1 MIIRK
6 MTASFGKLENESLEL
21 GAGLNIIYAPNEGGK
36 STWCGFLKAMLYGID
51 SAAREKGGVKPDK
64 ILYAPWSGTPM
75 SGSMDISFE
84 DKEITLLRRGREA
97 APMRDFSAVVAG
109 SADPVRGLEGKTAGE
124 ALTGVSRDVFERT
137 AFIGQGKIGV
147 SSSPELEKRIAAIVR
162 TGEEDA
168 SVTESAD
175 RLRAAMRRRR
185 HNRSGRLPEL
195 EQEME
200 ALRTQLAE
208 NERENASAETLQQAK
223 VTALERRD
231 LLLEKVAE
239 ARKGTRRKTLDSLN
253 ESRVQARRLEENYTR
268 KTAALEQAQNRL
280 DTGLFG
286 HREPEDCRAQWAKD
300 ERRLSAL
307 NQEAKKGGGRGTNI
321 ALLALFVL
329 LSVLF
334 ELLTDFQLLPLEGL
348 LKLLPR
354 LVLGLLALGQTV
366 RLLRLYQSRR
376 ALSRERKQ
384 LFANYSAQSEAEITG
399 LIDSHEAAFFALETA
414 RQEQTTALSDL
425 ETARRQQSELE
436 AALLRNLDFT
446 EGEGEAAHY
455 TRLLEEAEAA
465 LRRIREQ
472 VALGEGRQSM
482 RETPE
487 ALRERLSVLSTEYD
501 RLRLEFEALALAHEN
516 LIAAGEE
523 ISQRITPVLSART
536 AELFSHLT
544 GARYSAILLDKE
556 LRASARLSDSP
567 LPREA
572 AFLSTGTA
580 DQLYLAV
587 RLALCEL
594 ALSANKACPIIL
606 DDALVSFDDGRC
618 EKALSL
624 LNTLSKE
631 RQILLFTC
639 HRRELDLA
647 GSYEQVSVLEI

>member
-6 MTASFGKLENESLEL
+6 MTASFGRLENESLEL

-75 SGSMDISFE
+75 SGSMDIRFE
-84 DKEITLLRRGREA
+84 DKDITLLRRGRDS
-97 APMRDFSAVVAG
+97 APMRDFAAVITG

-124 ALTGVSRDVFERT
+124 TLTGVSRDVFERT

-147 SSSPELEKRIAAIVR
+147 SSSPELERRVAAIVR

-168 SVTESAD
+168 SVTEATD

-195 EQEME
+195 EQEIE
-200 ALRTQLAE
+200 ALRAQLHENQQEQAE
-208 NERENASAETLQQAK
+208 ADALQQAK
-223 VTALERRD
+223 ATALERRD
-231 LLLEKVAE
+231 ALLEKVAE
-239 ARKGTRRKTLDSLN
+239 ARKDTRRKTLDSLN
-253 ESRVQARRLEENYTR
+253 ESRMQVRRLEEDYVR
-268 KTAALEQAQNRL
+268 KTAALDRAQNRL
-280 DTGLFG
+280 DADFFGL
-286 HREPEDCRAQWAKD
+286 REPEECRAQWAED
-300 ERRLSAL
+300 ASRLSQL
-307 NQEAKKGGGRGTNI
+307 GQEAKKGGSRSTNF
-321 ALLALFVL
+321 ALLAFFVL

-354 LVLGLLALGQTV
+354 LVFGLLALGQVV
-366 RLLRLYQSRR
+366 RLLHLQKNRR
-376 ALSRERKQ
+376 ALRREQKQ
-384 LFANYSAQSEAEITG
+384 LFSKYPAHSEAEINA
-399 LIDSHEAAFFALETA
+399 LIDSHETAFFTLEIA
-414 RQEQTTALSDL
+414 RQEQVAALANL
-425 ETARRQQSELE
+425 EAARQQQAELE
-436 AALLRNLDFT
+436 AALLRNLDFS
-446 EGEGEAAHY
+446 EGKGEAAHY

-472 VALGEGRQSM
+472 AALGEGRQSM

-487 ALRERLSVLSTEYD
+487 ALRERLSALSAEYD
-501 RLRLEFEALALAHEN
+501 RLRLEYEALALANEN
-516 LIAAGEE
+516 LMAAGEE
-523 ISQRITPVLSART
+523 ISQRVTPVLSART
-536 AELFSHLT
+536 AELFSLLT
-544 GARYSAILLDKE
+544 SARYSAILLDKE

-594 ALSANKACPIIL
+594 ALPAEKACPIIL

-618 EKALSL
+618 EKALEL
-624 LNTLSKE
+624 LYTLSKE
-631 RQILLFTC
+631 RQILLFSC
-639 HRRELDLA
+639 HRRELELA
-647 GSYEQVSVLEI
+647 ASYEGVSILEI

>member
-1 MIIRK
+1 MMIRK
-6 MTASFGKLENESLEL
+6 ITASFGRLENENLEL

-51 SAAREKGGVKPDK
+51 SAAREKGGIKPDK

-75 SGSMDISFE
+75 SGSMDIRFE
-84 DKEITLLRRGREA
+84 GKDITLLRRGRES
-97 APMRDFSAVVAG
+97 APMRDFAAVITG
-109 SADPVRGLEGKTAGE
+109 SADPVRGLDGKTAGE
-124 ALTGVSRDVFERT
+124 TLLGVSRDVFERT

-147 SSSPELEKRIAAIVR
+147 SSSPELEKRIAAIVQ

-185 HNRSGRLPEL
+185 HNKSGRLPEV

-200 ALRTQLAE
+200 TLRAQLHE
-208 NERENASAETLQQAK
+208 HEQEQASAESLQQAK
-223 VTALERRD
+223 AAALERRD
-231 LLLEKVAE
+231 ALLEKVAE
-239 ARKGTRRKTLDSLN
+239 ARKSTRRKTLDSLN
-253 ESRVQARRLEENYTR
+253 ESRMQVRGLEQTYAR
-268 KTAALEQAQNRL
+268 KTAALDRTQNRL
-280 DTGLFG
+280 DADFFG
-286 HREPEDCRAQWAKD
+286 PQEPEDCRAQWAAD
-300 ERRLSAL
+300 ASRLSQL
-307 NQEAKKGGGRGTNI
+307 NQAAKKGGSRSTNF
-321 ALLALFVL
+321 ALLAFFVL
-329 LSVLF
+329 SAVLF
-334 ELLTDFQLLPLEGL
+334 ELLADFQLLPLEGL

-354 LVLGLLALGQTV
+354 LVFGLLALGQAV
-366 RLLRLYQSRR
+366 RLLGLQKNRR
-376 ALSRERKQ
+376 ALQRERKQ
-384 LFANYSAQSEAEITG
+384 LFSKYPAQSEAEITE
-399 LIDSHEAAFFALETA
+399 LIDSHETAFFALEIA
-414 RQEQTTALSDL
+414 RQEQAAALSDL
-425 ETARRQQSELE
+425 ETAQQQQAELE
-436 AALLRNLDFT
+436 AALLRNLDFSG
-446 EGEGEAAHY
+446 GEGEAAHY
-455 TRLLEEAEAA
+455 TRLLEEAETA

-472 VALGEGRQSM
+472 AAQSEGRQSV

-487 ALRERLSVLSTEYD
+487 ALRERLADLSTEYD
-501 RLRLEFEALALAHEN
+501 SLRLEYEALALAHEN
-516 LIAAGEE
+516 LMAAGEE

-536 AELFSHLT
+536 AELFSRLT

-594 ALSANKACPIIL
+594 ALPAEKACPIIL

-624 LNTLSKE
+624 LHALSKE

-639 HRRELDLA
+639 HRREMELA
-647 GSYEQVSVLEI
+647 ASYEQVSILEI

>member
-6 MTASFGKLENESLEL
+6 MTASFGRLENESLEL

-51 SAAREKGGVKPDK
+51 SSAREKGGIKPDK
-64 ILYAPWSGTPM
+64 VLYAPWSGTPM
-75 SGSMDISFE
+75 SGSMDIHFE
-84 DKEITLLRRGREA
+84 GKDITLLRRGRDS
-97 APMRDFSAVVAG
+97 APMRDFAAVITG

-124 ALTGVSRDVFERT
+124 TLTGVSRDVFERT
-137 AFIGQGKIGV
+137 AFIGQGKVGV

-195 EQEME
+195 EQEIE
-200 ALRTQLAE
+200 TLQTQLAE
-208 NERENASAETLQQAK
+208 QEREQASAESLQQAK
-223 VTALERRD
+223 ATALERRD
-231 LLLEKVAE
+231 ALLEKVAE

-253 ESRVQARRLEENYTR
+253 ESRMQVRRLEENYSR
-268 KTAALEQAQNRL
+268 KTAALDRAQNRL
-280 DTGLFG
+280 DTDFFG
-286 HREPEDCRAQWAKD
+286 HREPEDCRVQWVEDAD
-300 ERRLSAL
+300 RLSQL
-307 NQEAKKGGGRGTNI
+307 NQAAKKGGSRGTNF
-321 ALLALFVL
+321 ALLAFFVL
-329 LSVLF
+329 LAVLF
-334 ELLTDFQLLPLEGL
+334 ELLTDFQLLPLDGL

-354 LVLGLLALGQTV
+354 LVFGFLALGQFI
-366 RLLRLYQSRR
+366 RLLSLQKTRR
-376 ALSRERKQ
+376 ALQREQTQ
-384 LFANYSAQSEAEITG
+384 LFSKYPAQSEAEITE

-414 RQEQTTALSDL
+414 RQEQDAALSDL
-425 ETARRQQSELE
+425 EIARQQQAELE

-472 VALGEGRQSM
+472 AALDEGRQSM
-482 RETPE
+482 RESPE
-487 ALRERLSVLSTEYD
+487 ALRERLSALSAESD
-501 RLRLEFEALALAHEN
+501 RLRLEYEALALAHEN
-516 LIAAGEE
+516 LIAAGED

-536 AELFSHLT
+536 AELFSALT

-594 ALSANKACPIIL
+594 ALPANTACPIIL

-618 EKALSL
+618 EKAFEL
-624 LNTLSKE
+624 LHALSKE

-639 HRRELDLA
+639 HRRELELA
-647 GSYEQVSVLEI
+647 GSYEQVSILEI